1 MKKSLRLALALA
13 VVLSVGTMPVFA
25 TVSGGNPPPGSL
37 NGTSSLSV
45 AIDITLSVFGL

>member
-25 TVSGGNPPPGSL
+25 TVSGTNPPPPP
-37 NGTSSLSV
+37 TTHWSLS
-45 AIDITLSVFGL
+45 ATLDLTLSILGL